1 MTKFLAS
8 IFPISGNLNFKLTH
22 SASISQTDCHLTTEK
37 DHFQVDS
44 YIKGNQQL
52 RDTVLSFAKQKADVY
67 FAYELWQSKKVSL
80 NAESGTD
87 IATGVQVSATG
98 PLSSGEG
105 NVNYTKAT
113 KEKIDIDAATPVN
126 FALRLVRL
134 DVDFRTQAITAN
146 WLGSG
151 PPGMVSRRRGEG
163 EPLVI
168 SHSPV
173 SIKEAEQML
182 SLN

>member
-1 MTKFLAS
+1 M
-8 IFPISGNLNFKLTH
+8 
-22 SASISQTDCHLTTEK
+22 
-37 DHFQVDS
+37 
-44 YIKGNQQL
+44 
-52 RDTVLSFAKQKADVY
+52 Y

-134 DVDFRTQAITAN
+134 DVDFQTQAITAK
-146 WLGSG
+146 WLGRVRQAWFHIG
-151 PPGMVSRRRGEG
+151 GVRANR
-163 EPLVI
+163 
-168 SHSPV
+168 
-173 SIKEAEQML
+173 L
-182 SLN
+182 SSATRPSLLKKPSKCYL